1 MVDSSLAVI
10 ACHDP
15 VNRLKR
21 VDLPA
26 LVGPI
31 RATSGSDDSVVVEF
45 FSITIKTMFYAQVI
59 VAERTHAEE
68 LTYAVPAGI
77 VPYIRLGSLVTA
89 PLKKRIVTG
98 VVVGLVKN
106 VSKDLQAKLRPL
118 NSINKTRTISAETIK
133 LIHSL
138 SNHYGASIAEVAF
151 HVLSNQGKYSNIPKK
166 LSELVVKTNKPTLL
180 IAPLMVR
187 LSYYLENYFRDNSPV
202 LLLFAQTKDANAFRQ
217 LVKERGID
225 LSVKVIGTLSQA
237 FYPLPAGST
246 IVVDRPFH
254 PGAKSRQRPLMSLR
268 TICLHRSKIEGLRLL
283 LGSELVA
290 PNYLNMVQ
298 KKELRLIT
306 QLPIVAK
313 VTVTQQQGNSL
324 KPSTRKVIE
333 TSLQN
338 KKKVLILTA
347 SNSWATS
354 LFCQSCNQVV
364 TCTNCQRTITLSD
377 ENTLQCYYCGF
388 RASVPEICQNCD
400 KPAFK
405 PLGVGASKVIS
416 DLTEYSFKKSSPND
430 PAVAAKG
437 KLVVSNEQQ
446 ISLDDSNFDVI
457 ILIGFD
463 RLRVNALPN
472 GSWRLLGLLIELQAK
487 PVQLI
492 IETNSIEDKIWG
504 TVNSQKLKELLSADL
519 LERKKY
525 NLPPFG
531 RELVLRGKGSDKTV
545 NKEIEKVEQIIDLQN
560 KLVISEINSHPLNKE
575 VQVKINLYSSFQLSP
590 TELKSFRQGLSGF
603 WQVDI
608 EP

>member
-1 MVDSSLAVI
+1 
-10 ACHDP
+10 
-15 VNRLKR
+15 
-21 VDLPA
+21 
-26 LVGPI
+26 
-31 RATSGSDDSVVVEF
+31 
-45 FSITIKTMFYAQVI
+45 MFYAQVI

-98 VVVGLVKN
+98 VVVGLVK
-106 VSKDLQAKLRPL
+106 SIPKDLQTKLRPL
-118 NSINKTRTISAETIK
+118 SSINKTRTISAETIK

-151 HVLSNQGKYSNIPKK
+151 HVLSNQGKYSNTPKK
-166 LSELVVKTNKPTLL
+166 LNDTAVKATKPTLL
-180 IAPLMVR
+180 IAPLAVR
-187 LSYYLENYFRDNSPV
+187 LAYYLENFFKDNSPV
-202 LLLFAQTKDANAFRQ
+202 LFLFAQIKDANAFRQ
-217 LVKERGID
+217 LVKEKGID
-225 LSVKVIGTLSQA
+225 LPEKVIGTLSQA
-237 FYPLPAGST
+237 FYPLPKDST

-268 TICLHRSKIEGLRLL
+268 TICLHRSRIEGLHLF
-283 LGSELVA
+283 LGSELIA

-298 KKELRLIT
+298 KRELRLIT

-313 VTVTQQQGNSL
+313 FTVIQQQGNSL
-324 KPSTRKVIE
+324 KPSTKKIIE

-338 KKKVLILTA
+338 KKKVLVLTA

-354 LFCQSCNQVV
+354 LYCQNCNQVLS
-364 TCTNCQRTITLSD
+364 CTNCQRTIMLSD

-388 RASVPEICQNCD
+388 RASVPVICQNCD
-400 KPAFK
+400 KSAFK
-405 PLGVGASKVIS
+405 PLGLGASKIIS

-430 PAVAAKG
+430 SAVAAKG
-437 KLVVSNEQQ
+437 KLVVGNEQQ
-446 ISLDDSNFDVI
+446 ISLDNSNFDVI

-487 PVQLI
+487 PIQLI
-492 IETNSIEDKIWG
+492 IETNSIEDKVWG

-519 LERKKY
+519 TERKKY
-525 NLPPFG
+525 HLPPFG
-531 RELVLRGKGSDKTV
+531 QELILRGKGSDKTV
-545 NKEIEKVEQIIDLQN
+545 NKEIEKVEQAIGPQS

-590 TELKSFRQGLSGF
+590 TELKNFRQGLSGF